1 MFSLAI
7 LNKAAWREVQIY
19 QEKFFSVMVLKQ
31 WNIGFLVELVDAL
44 FVIVQEDDLA
54 NALHNIL

>member
-1 MFSLAI
+1 
-7 LNKAAWREVQIY
+7 
-19 QEKFFSVMVLKQ
+19 MVLKQ